1 MVDGCSVVH
10 GWALAGAVVELIGHV
25 ISITTRE
32 GDDVGTDCRSSHC
45 RGKDLLPPAGDRVFT
60 I

>member
-1 MVDGCSVVH
+1 MDGCSVVH
-10 GWALAGAVVELIGHV
+10 SWALVAGAVVELIGHV

-32 GDDVGTDCRSSHC
+32 GEDVGTDCSHC